1 MREGFCLFA
10 CFCLSDAGSHSRHV
24 DLALMGSGFPVM
36 LTFKPGTVIDF
47 KECYLGEQTQVVC
60 TVKNESE
67 FLPVTFSFRKTAHF
81 NISPERGKL
90 KKKSEKVIPSFSWVM

>member
-1 MREGFCLFA
+1 MFA